1 VSRSGITIARST
13 VLVDFDAPIAFY
25 DVDFRVMLL
34 VVGLK
39 VGWSIDSMLNSAF
52 KSVSDSASD
61 SAFDSA
67 FDSVISEVVGEIVGL
82 AMHLAGASSAL
93 LKLTSRLVRTIF
105 LTGFHSLNIMV
116 ASYPN
121 SYCFSDRGTNLSSSL
136 TCGLSAYAAHPK
148 VLICLY
154 RGTVPY
160 NISCGI
166 LPLGSALINDRFVR

>member
-1 VSRSGITIARST
+1 MSRSGITMARST
-13 VLVDFDAPIAFY
+13 VLVGFDALTTSY

-39 VGWSIDSMLNSAF
+39 IGWSVNSMLDSAF

-67 FDSVISEVVGEIVGL
+67 VGDIVVGEVVVGEIVGL

-105 LTGFHSLNIMV
+105 LTGSHNLNMMV

-121 SYCFSDRGTNLSSSL
+121 SYCFSDRGANLPSSL
-136 TCGLSAYAAHPK
+136 VCGLSAYAAHPK
-148 VLICLY
+148 VLICL
-154 RGTVPY
+154 
-160 NISCGI
+160 
-166 LPLGSALINDRFVR
+166 

>member
-1 VSRSGITIARST
+1 MARSI
-13 VLVDFDAPIAFY
+13 VLVDFDALTASC

-39 VGWSIDSMLNSAF
+39 IGWSVNSMLDSAF
-52 KSVSDSASD
+52 ESVSDSVSD

-67 FDSVISEVVGEIVGL
+67 FDLIIGEIVIGEIVGL

-93 LKLTSRLVRTIF
+93 LKLTFRLVRTIF
-105 LTGFHSLNIMV
+105 LTGFHNLNMV
-116 ASYPN
+116 MASYSN
-121 SYCFSDRGTNLSSSL
+121 SHYFSDRDTNLPSFL
-136 TCGLSAYAAHPK
+136 ACGLSAYAAYPK

-160 NISCGI
+160 SISCGI
-166 LPLGSALINDRFVR
+166 LPLGSALVGD